1 MENRNS
7 YFIVGLFFCLVVG
20 FMGVFLLF
28 MQGHNGK
35 DMRDYY
41 IVTKELPN
49 GIKKDSEV
57 RFIGVPVGYVK
68 DIYFSNPSLAT
79 IEIWLSVDDNLPIK
93 IDSKAIVERSGI
105 SGIAH
110 INITK
115 GSDEVRVFDKK
126 ERAELMMGEGLLD
139 KIGSKTANLTDSL
152 DRIANKIDISLK
164 QENID
169 KLINSIDRLNSL
181 MNVIASYEN
190 LEKIDNIISNIN
202 GITSDLNGANL
213 QNVILNLDKTI
224 NSVGGTW
231 ASIDSR
237 VKDGQM
243 DFKSI
248 VAPTLN
254 LATDSISQLNDLLIQ
269 IKNNL
274 NNLEDNPYE
283 FFFKNRDDK

>member
-28 MQGHNGK
+28 MQGHKNN

-57 RFIGVPVGYVK
+57 RFIGVPAGYVK

-79 IEIWLSVDDNLPIK
+79 IEIWLRVDDDLPIK

-115 GSDEVRVFDKK
+115 GSDEARVFDKK
-126 ERAELMMGEGLLD
+126 ERAELMIGEGLLD

-152 DRIANKIDISLK
+152 DRIANKIDMSLK
-164 QENID
+164 QENMD
-169 KLINSIDRLNSL
+169 KLVNSIDRLNSL
-181 MNVIASYEN
+181 MSVVASYEN

-202 GITSDLNGANL
+202 GITSDLNEANL

-224 NSVGGTW
+224 NSVGETW
-231 ASIDSR
+231 A
-237 VKDGQM
+237 
-243 DFKSI
+243 
-248 VAPTLN
+248 
-254 LATDSISQLNDLLIQ
+254 DSISQLNDLLIQ